1 MKKIKTKLYIGLGI
15 MMLITA
21 TLFQISMSLSDRIA
35 KDSENIL
42 KNNYATVGYTV
53 EMLNL
58 LDEIN
63 NVYLQKIIDIEL
75 NNEDYQQL
83 VDSLSTTFNQ
93 YLELQQNNITEKGEK
108 NFVNSL
114 TNAYKKFIN
123 SIKNPDI
130 SSTDVIAM
138 NYQYTKDYLLN
149 IYRLN
154 FDIIEDKNNKAQA
167 EAIRLLNIQKE
178 ALLFGFFVFAILF
191 IFLPILILGPIDKL
205 SNKLVSFYKSYFDK
219 EIIIKEDN
227 EIKALAK
234 IFDKVVDEFKK
245 K

>member
-15 MMLITA
+15 MVLITA
-21 TLFQISMSLSDRIA
+21 ILFQISMNLSDRIA

-42 KNNYATVGYTV
+42 KNNYATVGYVV
-53 EMLNL
+53 EMLNV
-58 LDEIN
+58 LDDIYN
-63 NVYLQKIIDIEL
+63 IYQQKIANTDPD
-75 NNEDYQQL
+75 NEYYQIFI
-83 VDSLSTTFNQ
+83 DSLNTTFNQ
-93 YLELQQNNITEKGEK
+93 YLELQQKNITEKGEQ

-114 TNAYKKFIN
+114 TNAYKKFFN
-123 SIKNPDI
+123 SVKNPDV
-130 SSTDVIAM
+130 SSNDAIAL

-154 FDIIEDKNNKAQA
+154 FEIIEEKNNKAQA
-167 EAIRLLNIQKE
+167 EAIRFLHIQKE

-191 IFLPILILGPIDKL
+191 IFLPTLILGPIDKL

-227 EIKALAK
+227 EIKALSE

>member
-15 MMLITA
+15 MVLITA
-21 TLFQISMSLSDRIA
+21 ILFQISMSLSDRIA

-58 LDEIN
+58 LD
-63 NVYLQKIIDIEL
+63 DIYNIYQQRLVNTEL
-75 NNEDYQQL
+75 DNEDYQIF
-83 VDSLSTTFNQ
+83 VDSLNTAFNQ
-93 YLELQQNNITEKGEK
+93 YLELQQNNITEKGEQ

-123 SIKNPDI
+123 SVKNPDV
-130 SSTDVIAM
+130 SSTDAIAL
-138 NYQYTKDYLLN
+138 NYQYAKDYLLN

-154 FDIIEDKNNKAQA
+154 FEIIEDKNNKAQA
-167 EAIRLLNIQKE
+167 EAIRLLNVQKE
-178 ALLFGFFVFAILF
+178 ALMFAFFVFAMLL
-191 IFLPILILGPIDKL
+191 IFLPSLILGPIDKL

-227 EIKALAK
+227 EIKALSE